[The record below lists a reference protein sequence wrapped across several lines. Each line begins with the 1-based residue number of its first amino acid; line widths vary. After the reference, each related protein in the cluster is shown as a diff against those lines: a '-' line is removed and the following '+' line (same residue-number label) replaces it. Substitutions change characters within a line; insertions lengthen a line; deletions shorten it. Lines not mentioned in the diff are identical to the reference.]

1 MQVSSSKKHSCR
13 ETYRAAGPF
22 AAWLPIDSNA
32 GPAGMSCWAGVL
44 VLWPDLLYWLWGLIC
59 SGRSWGRSCGLQFT
73 GKPEPLSR
81 QEYGNHLIDD
91 CGCGDSTSYNIAVL
105 TESTGQGRDG
115 DAGEDQGNTGMRHQG
130 KAQIFL
136 HSGRSA

>member
-1 MQVSSSKKHSCR
+1 MQVSSSQKHSCR
-13 ETYRAAGPF
+13 KTYRAAGPF

-91 CGCGDSTSYNIAVL
+91 CGRGDSTSYN
-105 TESTGQGRDG
+105 
-115 DAGEDQGNTGMRHQG
+115 MRG
-130 KAQIFL
+130 
-136 HSGRSA
+136 